1 MKVKT
6 VEVNGVTYAE
16 LQDGKPVYVHDDGKE
31 VAFDAVTT
39 VATIGRLN
47 SEAKGH
53 REAKEA
59 AEGKLK
65 AFEGI
70 GDAEAARKALET
82 VANLDSGQ
90 LMTAGKVDEI
100 KKAAVKAAEEQVAAA
115 QKAANERVKELED
128 KHAKVTHEL
137 YSEKVGGAFSRSKF
151 VKEKVNPPP
160 GMLQDSF
167 GKHFKVE
174 DGKTVGYDASGNKI
188 YSRAKPG
195 EIADFD
201 EALEMLIDAS
211 PYRDQILLGA
221 NQRGSGARESGTGGV
236 SGKTMKR
243 SEFEAL
249 PAADQAARSKD
260 IAARTLTVVD

>member
-1 MKVKT
+1 MKLKT
-6 VEVNGVTYAE
+6 IEVNGATYAE
-16 LQDGKPVYVHDDGKE
+16 VLDGKPVFVHGDGKE

-39 VATIGRLN
+39 VATISRLN

-53 REAKEA
+53 REAKES

-65 AFEGI
+65 LFEGI
-70 GDAEAARKALET
+70 EDAEAAKKALET
-82 VANLDSGQ
+82 VANLNSGQ

-100 KKAAVKAAEEQVAAA
+100 KAAAVKAANEQVAAA
-115 QKAANERVKELED
+115 QKAANERVKELEGIN
-128 KHAKVTHEL
+128 AKVTGEL
-137 YSEKVGGAFSRSKF
+137 YSEKVGGAFSRSPF
-151 VKEKVNPPP
+151 IKEKANPPP

-195 EIADFD
+195 EVADFD

-211 PYRDQILLGA
+211 PYRDTILK
-221 NQRGSGARESGTGGV
+221 GTGNTGIGV
-236 SGKTMKR
+236 KEGSHSKDGGKTIKR
-243 SEFEAL
+243 SEFDAKPPMERAAL
-249 PAADQAARSKD
+249 SKE
-260 IAARTLTVVD
+260 IVARTLTVVD